1 MMHYLFLLV
10 AVVMETV
17 GTTALQASNQF
28 TRLWPTLL
36 AIVAYAGSFYFL
48 GMTLKFMPVGIVYA
62 LWSGL
67 GIVLIAIIGFIGF
80 GQRLDA
86 AAIAGLIMIIAG
98 IIVIQVF
105 SNTTSH

>member
-1 MMHYLFLLV
+1 
-10 AVVMETV
+10 
-17 GTTALQASNQF
+17 
-28 TRLWPTLL
+28 
-36 AIVAYAGSFYFL
+36 
-48 GMTLKFMPVGIVYA
+48 MPVGIVYA

-67 GIVLIAIIGFIGF
+67 GIVFITIIAFIVF

-86 AAIAGLIMIIAG
+86 AAVAGLTMIIAG

>member
-1 MMHYLFLLV
+1 MHYLFLLV

-17 GTTALQASNQF
+17 GTTALQASSQF

-36 AIVAYAGSFYFL
+36 AIVAYAESFYFL

-67 GIVLIAIIGFIGF
+67 GIVLITIIGFIGF

>member
-17 GTTALQASNQF
+17 GTTALQASSQF

-36 AIVAYAGSFYFL
+36 AIVDYAGSFYFL